1 MLSLIFGVLMAAAPA
16 AGAVALVMW
25 IGAYAVVFGALLLVL
40 AFRLRRLRDEQ
51 RVPLAR
57 AA

>member
-1 MLSLIFGVLMAAAPA
+1 MAAAPA
-16 AGAVALVMW
+16 AGTLALVLW
-25 IGAYAVVFGALLLVL
+25 IGAYAVGFGVLMLVL
-40 AFRLRRLRDEQ
+40 AFRLRRWRGDP